1 MDADTKLTVLIVGWI
16 LDKVIMW
23 GLFHWELRRKKR
35 RKIIITKDFCGRI
48 NIDTN
53 GEVDGE

>member
-1 MDADTKLTVLIVGWI
+1 MDADLKLTVLILLWF
-16 LDKVIMW
+16 LDKAIVFGII
-23 GLFHWELRRKKR
+23 HWELRRKKR